1 MLRDIYAQKALDII
15 LKSYDDDDESEI
27 SGNENICSLSDAEYG
42 NDVEMEVESVYHFS
56 STKSD
61 ESFSFQDDEFITGN
75 SMRVLD
81 EINENDD
88 NDKNIYAEDY
98 DDGKL
103 ILIPLFILWLPM
115 LKNM

>member
-1 MLRDIYAQKALDII
+1 
-15 LKSYDDDDESEI
+15 
-27 SGNENICSLSDAEYG
+27 
-42 NDVEMEVESVYHFS
+42 
-56 STKSD
+56 
-61 ESFSFQDDEFITGN
+61 
-75 SMRVLD
+75 MRVLD